1 MGVLGGAG
9 GDHYKIANNKDK
21 ERDERCADQEWRYDQ
36 QNNIED
42 PATDVAGIKEVQ
54 SDQAAEKAEQERDG
68 AAVGG
73 DLRRLFAFGRAAR
86 KRLLHVGLT
95 IYFIADGSDAVRAKP
110 IAANAAL
117 RSGRGVWVI
126 FTGVLILIHDKVS
139 LQ

>member
-21 ERDERCADQEWRYDQ
+21 ERDERCADQEWRCDQ

-42 PATDVAGIKEVQ
+42 PAPDVAGIKEMQ

-73 DLRRLFAFGRAAR
+73 DLRRLFARGGSVG
-86 KRLLHVGLT
+86 KRLLHVGFAVGLV
-95 IYFIADGSDAVRAKP
+95 ADGSDAVRAKP

-117 RSGRGVWVI
+117 RDGRGVWMI
-126 FTGVLILIHDKVS
+126 FTGVLILIHF
-139 LQ
+139 